1 MTAKIDLFAAA
12 PASLKTWLSASQALN
27 AGLEPTLVKLVEVRA
42 SQLNGCAHCINMHTI
57 EARAAGER
65 EQRLYLLNAW
75 REAPVYTDR
84 ERAALAWTDA
94 LTQLSQGHTHE
105 EAYEALKAQFSEEEQ
120 VKLTLVIN
128 VINGWNRLLV
138 GFGIF
143 AEHRAGKPAA
153 A

>member
-65 EQRLYLLNAW
+65 EQRLAGA
-75 REAPVYTDR
+75 RRRSTPIE
-84 ERAALAWTDA
+84 
-94 LTQLSQGHTHE
+94 
-105 EAYEALKAQFSEEEQ
+105 
-120 VKLTLVIN
+120 N
-128 VINGWNRLLV
+128 VRRLP
-138 GFGIF
+138 G
-143 AEHRAGKPAA
+143 PMP
-153 A
+153 